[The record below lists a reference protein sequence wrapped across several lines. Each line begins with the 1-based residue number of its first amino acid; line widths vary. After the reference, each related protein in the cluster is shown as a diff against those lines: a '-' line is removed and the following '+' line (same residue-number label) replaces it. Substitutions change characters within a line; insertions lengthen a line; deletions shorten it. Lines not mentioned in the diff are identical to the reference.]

1 MSKIKIKQNI
11 FNGLNYNESVEL
23 YFEKK
28 GQYLENKTNAI
39 DNIMKQK
46 IDRSV
51 KKQKINNLKF
61 TCSNCDR
68 SVNMTF
74 EQTKDKYIVK
84 CGDTNN
90 PCNVNKTFSK
100 KHEIPFNDLAEIYKD
115 NMEDI
120 KKDIILTKLDLLF
133 DYESEKLSSE
143 NFKSLIA
150 ELKGVQEKN
159 DELFKNFAKKNLM
172 VEKKNSDGVKLL
184 MTREK
189 AIKEY
194 NEELKKNI
202 NLFKNTLKQ
211 FYNPKVVNDKSL
223 KSIMEFYT
231 TDILPILKNLRLCLY
246 QDTDIITTNN
256 NIGKT
261 KLPPTYYIKNYK
273 ITPSNMNVRI

>member
-74 EQTKDKYIVK
+74 EQTRDKYIVK

>member
-11 FNGLNYNESVEL
+11 FNGLNYNESIDL

-28 GQYLENKTNAI
+28 GQYLENRKNTI
-39 DNIMKQK
+39 DGIMKQH
-46 IDRSV
+46 IDKSV
-51 KKQKINNLKF
+51 KKQKIDNLKF

-68 SVNMTF
+68 TVNMTF

-84 CGDTNN
+84 CGDTTN
-90 PCNVNKTFSK
+90 PCNINKSFSK
-100 KHEIPFNDLAEIYKD
+100 KHEIPLNDLAEIYKD

-143 NFKSLIA
+143 NFKTLIA
-150 ELKGVQEKN
+150 ELKGVQEKHA
-159 DELFKNFAKKNLM
+159 ELFKNFAKKNLM
-172 VEKKNSDGVKLL
+172 VEKKNSDGIKLL

-189 AIKEY
+189 AIEEY

-202 NLFKNTLKQ
+202 NLFKNTLNQ
-211 FYNPKVVNDKSL
+211 YYNPKIINDKSL
-223 KSIMEFYT
+223 NSIMQFYQ
-231 TDILPILKNLRLCLY
+231 TDIMPILQNLRKCIY
-246 QDTDIITTNN
+246 QDTDIITLNN

>member
-51 KKQKINNLKF
+51 KKQKIDNLKF

-68 SVNMTF
+68 SVNMIF

-84 CGDTNN
+84 CGDTDN

-159 DELFKNFAKKNLM
+159 DEMFKNFAKKNLM